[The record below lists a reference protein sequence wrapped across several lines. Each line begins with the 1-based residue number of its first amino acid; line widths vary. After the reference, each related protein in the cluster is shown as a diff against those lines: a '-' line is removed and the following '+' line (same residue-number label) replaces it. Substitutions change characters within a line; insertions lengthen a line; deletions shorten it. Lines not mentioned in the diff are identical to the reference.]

1 MEILKNYRTENYSNM
16 KDTCLI
22 SLIVV
27 WMTEGGINE
36 LDQWSN
42 EFNLNNKE
50 KIDWEKSKQR
60 LRDMQDTGKISSDY
74 IITERVGLKI
84 YSTK

>member
-36 LDQWSN
+36 LDQ
-42 EFNLNNKE
+42 
-50 KIDWEKSKQR
+50 
-60 LRDMQDTGKISSDY
+60 
-74 IITERVGLKI
+74 
-84 YSTK
+84 